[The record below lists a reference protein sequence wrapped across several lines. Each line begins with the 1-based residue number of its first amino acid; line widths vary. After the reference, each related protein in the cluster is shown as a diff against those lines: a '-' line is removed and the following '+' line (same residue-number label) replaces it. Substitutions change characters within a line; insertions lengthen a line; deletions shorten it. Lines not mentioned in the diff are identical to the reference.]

1 MSIKK
6 LFEQARFQKKDN
18 FSDAESQDYVDS
30 YYKEKSRFEPHV
42 DYSKPENFAKFGSAE
57 RYYENAVK
65 KVYSNYPYDG
75 SSYEKAQ
82 WHGSASF
89 LENYI
94 FEQGYPRTNG
104 FALFSPT
111 GWGSQETTVTG
122 GYGEPSTQEY
132 IFIKGGP
139 NTSTRRF
146 YRDIE
151 DTGGNWKN
159 GYANILALG
168 DSQESN
174 LLMDGER
181 GNTVEFWLKKDAFL
195 NSTSTT
201 QREVVYDMHLSGA
214 NSGSTNYAR
223 MQITLNGAAGS
234 NSPFLV
240 SYISGTSGIVNQS
253 IGDEITPVSM
263 ADGLWHHYAI
273 SFKNTGSVIQ
283 SRLYIDGVCN
293 HTKNAGTTVDY
304 VSGAMVAAIGALSL
318 YPTENNTPSDR
329 TTGWGWGKISASID
343 EFRYWKT
350 ERTPAQVGR
359 HWFTQVNGGSN
370 TDLESYYG
378 VNLGVY
384 YKFNEGIV
392 GDSTTDSTVLDY
404 SGRISNGSWTGYS
417 ADSRNVG
424 SAMVISNA
432 APREFLDPILYK
444 DHAAV
449 NNYVTNLKN
458 KGKTWDNSNN
468 AALYH
473 SMPQWILD
481 EDSDHNGH
489 LKNLTQIIS
498 SYFDTLWLQIEA
510 LPTIKNITYTSS
522 SFKPRPHAK
531 KLLQHLG
538 MDVDDIFVDATV
550 LESVHSRNE
559 ELEFEDKLYNIKNL
573 IYENIY
579 NNLSYLYKSKG
590 TEKAIRNLV
599 RCFGVDDELVKFNL
613 YAHNVDYEL
622 KDNFRASVDKK
633 KYANFYKVGHFNA
646 NIHQWTAGS
655 GSNELSYISG
665 MSAADGTSGFANT
678 MQAEVLFPK
687 YLDTTYATSSIYN
700 AITSS
705 LFGVH
710 KTNSTVENNLTWTG
724 AGTHQDNANFQVYA
738 VRKNSGDGDV
748 HFKLVSSDGDFP
760 TLVSDVY
767 RDVYDDERWT
777 LSVTVKPT
785 DYPQVNT
792 MHATTEGPDTYT
804 VVLHGVNVAYDTIQ
818 NEFIVSGTMPYTA
831 GATFVSSSKRVYV
844 GAHRTNFTGSVL
856 QQTDAKIS
864 SCRYW
869 LDALDKE
876 VVRAHAKDSSNW
888 GSLHPNR
895 NAFLFQDTF
904 DLEVPQIETLALNWD
919 FETVT
924 GSDAS
929 GYFTVLDASSGS
941 SEMEY
946 KYGLI
951 GTTAQKQHSGRGY
964 GFDANTNKAVDVNYI
979 SIAKQQLPEIM
990 NSSNLTQIVDQ
1001 NEEKFTRT
1009 SREIRHYYMFEKSMY
1024 QIISEE
1030 MLKMFATIVD
1040 FNNIVGEPVNR
1051 YRQSYKSM
1059 EKLRHLFFERVTNT
1073 PDVDKFVEYYKW
1085 IDSSLGA
1092 ILEQFVPASA
1102 EHSKG
1107 LRNTVESHVLERN
1120 KYWTKFP
1127 TLEMKQGD
1135 PEGSLFGINEL
1146 LYDWKHGHAPINEEE
1161 DDNCLWWKE
1170 RIERDDGKITS
1181 DDDAVDS
1188 NKQTILDSLNKLS
1201 NNAAAEYAS
1210 SGTSGITTYDGST
1223 YAIRKFTRPHK
1234 FAANVVTQLRGGDN
1248 LHPNKKIGF
1257 WDSIRQRPAPP
1268 GASDGAVIV
1277 IEPDNTSIE
1286 DLKDCDD
1293 NLDLVKGKRKFK
1305 FSVETVI
1312 DGGDAATGDTYKGDL
1327 IYPFSLYSSS
1337 ISADDAKDYRG
1348 AIDSF
1353 KSNLDITNIH
1363 YDSYEPYKSKPL
1375 QGPFTE
1381 KYVGGR
1387 PYRHVFTNFNPDNE
1401 EPDGKDERIEGWVIS
1416 SSATSLDLVNPNAF
1430 RSVYFRDGIA
1440 KRPVNIA
1447 NIQQST
1453 GALDTEDQ
1461 YIHPIRSTIIGNY
1474 THPYEV
1480 VMTTGRTSNNRYF
1493 VKSEGDISTTNVGS
1507 QTVSGVHDW
1516 SLPRRDLTGRNKNII
1531 VNRFSSPGDP
1541 ITMCEGLLDQVAAE
1555 YSVYNALPWRNTVV
1569 REPLKEFYTNHTN
1582 QFGFYSDNK
1591 TVQAYE
1597 LAGPADQWGTYPG
1610 GKSEATSSGYSGTAS
1625 FHQTHRNSRKEL
1637 KYTDEYNGA
1646 YGTVETSLVH
1656 DNWYV
1661 QHPIPQTDVQYSWIT
1676 ASIIEGY
1683 TGSALYGYEKPDRS
1697 HAGGA
1702 STDLTFVSSSD
1713 HVAYLKPHA
1722 GTDYV
1727 YYGAARKILPLHVDR
1742 TMVEAVDFVGMN
1754 SVIYDPITSSD
1765 NANTLGFAR
1774 MTYVPTTPYFG
1785 ESNYVNPSIVYKT
1798 LNWTHKPMTGFAE
1811 GRAAVLNAIILHR
1824 QGPYGWPSWKQIR
1837 GSEHRLV
1844 KDMRKTNR
1852 ISIISEG
1859 KIRPRGYDWH
1869 SAIKNISTPGDNTDI
1884 ITTERKLSS
1893 FIEPPISSKHR
1904 PIVHSM
1910 DVMSHGEISRIDLK
1924 HSYGNNL
1931 IAFSSDTLNNLLDLP
1946 VERQQFYDNLT
1957 ELTTV
1962 KKADQ
1967 SQNPIKGLR
1976 TVTATETIFPKQKY
1990 TYLAKIRQRVTR
2002 EQEDSYKKAGSGD
2015 LNAENS
2021 NFPGYWKSAR
2031 ADRNDAR
2038 FGAEKN
2044 LGWSQGSAIHQGTPA
2059 AVSIWALD
2067 ARLNFETGY
2076 SKTEDSTGEAM
2087 IGSAVW
2093 DDPGA
2098 LGEGT
2103 LQNDHMQFNDT
2114 MSDNQLA
2121 PVYARRIEEMMA
2133 DGTRIYA
2140 GDTKWEAAEQ
2150 AGVEP
2155 FYNSYS
2161 DYIEDIKRVGKDYGL
2176 IPEFRISE
2184 HMNYYVNQKGGDFL
2198 ADNTGAFEVP
2208 GVMDM
2213 TGSVAG
2219 RLPMSDRF
2227 TVYSSTDFMKLAG
2240 LVKED
2245 YQGVLNR
2252 SVQSFTLECNG
2263 IVKFLPYKGFYP
2275 AQRTLDLVKLFWD
2288 SYKDNILT
2296 EGDDAA
2302 ISMVSGQ
2309 ALGAVTGAPRD
2320 ARPLWQ
2326 CMFAPGILYNTI
2338 KSGVAVDYPIYTGDH
2353 NVTGTI
2359 LTPDNGIPRNR
2370 GLFDQRVPFESL
2382 VEPENPAYL
2391 GGVMVAD
2398 DDPHYS
2404 SSFNVT
2410 ASLVGAGA
2418 PNYKMA
2424 MHNFLASTVDFFKKD
2439 SSLTTIASLPEND
2452 PNFGNAVEG
2461 TEYVGKLVMSHA
2473 QFRTLNQIITIKAAP
2488 GLIADEAYYY
2498 SASFNY
2504 NPSTVTMYK
2513 RLGSE
2518 ARGGPY
2524 DSKYGRKMPWQFGS
2538 EKRGRANG
2546 GTFRNFTTD
2555 EDVYGSGFGPPYTP
2569 GSLIT
2574 DLYEAFYAHPSSASY
2589 SAYTPP
2595 YYDGYSEIKFE
2606 FTPTRTEKY
2615 SLNDIMNEM
2624 TASVRRMG
2632 TNLTNAVGDSSAAQC
2647 ANMQLT
2653 ASVNY
2658 KQMTSVP
2665 QVIFDALGNPKEISQ
2680 AVNSKWV
2687 IQPKFETPVLDFS
2700 NCNVTL
2706 PVSGSGSVARGMWH
2720 QYGQV
2725 PSSGKGIFLQMQD
2738 GDFNEKSLSDLVGFS
2753 KAEKRIG
2760 EIALSRKM
2768 SEAVIAIP
2776 FINIGKEEKQFFNIS
2791 RTTIDL
2797 AELYLAEQVGTYN
2810 KIVGQQPNMR
2820 PSKDIIN
2827 MVKKMKKYVFPPQF
2841 DFSTYKNG
2849 EVDPF
2854 AMFIFEFE
2862 VNLTQEDLSKIWQNL
2877 PPDIG
2882 RSYVKKN
2889 SSLPVD
2895 IFKQNNNSG
2904 KAIIDIFDSE
2914 IQWMVFKVKQKAAWN
2929 YFTMTADAKDDKRFK
2944 FNFEVGD
2951 GGAEKESVPDYN
2963 YNWPFDFCS
2972 LVELVKLDST
2982 LIMGNPDFAAPPPTL
2997 DAAQGT
3003 IGPLITWLPS
3013 QQGAVGSSVGAAQ
3026 AAGYL
3031 QQITKAFGVLS
3042 QQDLEIAQAL
3052 ATAAPDASPANLP
3065 PITTN
3070 MQQNT
3075 QAGIG
3080 TLIQTTNQATTN
3092 VVAGSAAGAASQA
3105 GQFNKGPGGGGTGGG
3120 YG

>member
-6 LFEQARFQKKDN
+6 LFEQARFQKKEN
-18 FSDAESQDYVDS
+18 FSDAESQDYVEAH
-30 YYKEKSRFEPHV
+30 YKEKHRFEPHV
-42 DYSKPENFAKFGSAE
+42 DYSNPEAFAKFGSAE
-57 RYYENAVK
+57 RYYDNAAK
-65 KVYSNYPYDG
+65 KIYLNYPYDG
-75 SSYEKAQ
+75 SLYEKTR

-104 FALFSPT
+104 FALFSPV

-122 GYGEPSTQEY
+122 GYGEPSTPEY

-151 DTGGNWKN
+151 DTGGTWKN

-174 LLMDGER
+174 LLMNGEK

-201 QREVVYDMHLSGA
+201 QREVVYDMHMSGA
-214 NSGSTNYAR
+214 DSGSVNYAR
-223 MQITLNGAAGS
+223 MQVTLNGAAGS

-240 SYISGTSGIVNQS
+240 SYISGTNGIVNQS
-253 IGDEITPVSM
+253 IGDGITPVSM

-273 SFKNTGSVIQ
+273 SFKNSGSAIQ
-283 SRLYIDGVCN
+283 SRLYVDGTCN
-293 HTKNAGTTVDY
+293 HTKHAGTTVDY
-304 VSGAMVAAIGALSL
+304 VSGAMVATIGALSL
-318 YPTENNTPSDR
+318 YPSENNTPSDR
-329 TTGWGWGKISASID
+329 TTGLGWGKISASID
-343 EFRYWKT
+343 EFRFWKV
-350 ERTPAQVGR
+350 ERTPMQVGR

-370 TDLESYYG
+370 TDLESFSG

-392 GDSTTDSTVLDY
+392 GSPTTDSAVLDY
-404 SGRISNGSWTGYS
+404 SGRISNGSWTGYG
-417 ADSRNVG
+417 ANSRNVG

-444 DHAAV
+444 DHTDV
-449 NNYVTNLKN
+449 NSYITNLKN

-468 AALYH
+468 ASLYH
-473 SMPQWILD
+473 SMPGWILD
-481 EDSDHNGH
+481 EDSEHNGH

-510 LPTIKNITYTSS
+510 LPTIKNVTYTSS
-522 SFKPRPHAK
+522 SFKPFPHAK
-531 KLLQHLG
+531 KLLHHLG
-538 MDVDDIFVDATV
+538 MDIDDIFVDATV

-559 ELEFEDKLYNIKNL
+559 ELEFEDKLFNIKNL
-573 IYENIY
+573 IYKNIY
-579 NNLSYLYKSKG
+579 NNISYLYKSKG

-599 RCFGVDDELVKFNL
+599 RCFGVDDDLVKFNL

-633 KYANFYKVGHFNA
+633 RYVNFYKGSHFKA
-646 NIHQWTAGS
+646 NVHQWTAGS

-665 MSAADGTSGFANT
+665 MSAAQGVSGFANT

-687 YLDTTYATSSIYN
+687 YLNDLNAYSTSSIYN

-710 KTNSTVENNLTWTG
+710 KTNSTVENDLTWTG
-724 AGTHQDNANFQVYA
+724 TGVHQDNANFQVHA
-738 VRKNSGDGDV
+738 VRKNPGDGDV
-748 HFKLVSSDGDFP
+748 HFKLVSSDDDFP

-767 RDVYDDERWT
+767 RDVYDDTRWA

-785 DYPQVNT
+785 DYPQAGTVY
-792 MHATTEGPDTYT
+792 ATTEGPDTYT
-804 VVLHGVNVAYDTIQ
+804 VILHGVNVAYDTIQ

-831 GATFVSSSKRVYV
+831 GTTFVSSSKRVYV
-844 GAHRTNFTGSVL
+844 GAHRTNFTGSAL
-856 QQTDAKIS
+856 QETDVKIS

-876 VVRAHAKDSSNW
+876 AVRAHAKDSSNW

-895 NAFLFQDTF
+895 NAFLFQETF

-924 GSDAS
+924 GSDAN

-951 GTTAQKQHSGRGY
+951 GTIAQKQHSGRGY
-964 GFDANTNKAVDVNYI
+964 GFGASTSQAVDVNYI
-979 SIAKQQLPEIM
+979 SVAKQQLPEIM
-990 NSSNLTQIVDQ
+990 NSSNLTQIVSQ

-1009 SREIRHYYMFEKSMY
+1009 SREIRHYFMFEKSMY
-1024 QIISEE
+1024 QIVSEE

-1040 FNNIVGEPVNR
+1040 FNNIIGEPVHR
-1051 YRQSYKSM
+1051 YRQNYKSM

-1135 PEGSLFGINEL
+1135 PEGSLFGVNEL
-1146 LYDWKHGHAPINEEE
+1146 LYDWKHGHGPINEEE

-1181 DDDAVDS
+1181 GDENVDS
-1188 NKQTILDSLNKLS
+1188 NKQVILDSLNKLS
-1201 NNAAAEYAS
+1201 NNAAPEFAS
-1210 SGTSGITTYDGST
+1210 SGTSGITTYNGST
-1223 YAIRKFTRPHK
+1223 YAIRKFTRPYK
-1234 FAANVVTQLRGGDN
+1234 FGTNVVTQLRGGDN

-1257 WDSIRQRPAPP
+1257 WDSIRQRPTPP
-1268 GASDGAVIV
+1268 GAGDGALIS
-1277 IEPDNTSIE
+1277 IEPANTSID

-1305 FSVETVI
+1305 FSVESAI
-1312 DGGDAATGDTYKGDL
+1312 DGGSAATGDTYKGDL

-1387 PYRHVFTNFNPDNE
+1387 PYRHVFTNFNPVNE
-1401 EPDGKDERIEGWVIS
+1401 DPDGQNERIEGWAIS
-1416 SSATSLDLVNPNAF
+1416 SSATSLDLVNPNVL
-1430 RSVYFRDGIA
+1430 RSTYFRDGIA

-1453 GALDTEDQ
+1453 GAAETGDQ
-1461 YIHPIRSTIIGNY
+1461 YTNPIKTTIIGNY

-1480 VMTTGRTSNNRYF
+1480 VMTTGRSSNNRYF
-1493 VKSEGDISTTNVGS
+1493 VKSEGNIPTTNVGS
-1507 QTVSGVHDW
+1507 QIVSGVYDW
-1516 SLPRRDLTGRNKNII
+1516 ALPRRDITGSNKNII

-1541 ITMCEGLLDQVAAE
+1541 VTMCEGLLDQIAAE
-1555 YSVYNALPWRNTVV
+1555 YSVYNALPWRNLSV
-1569 REPLKEFYTNHTN
+1569 RQPLQELHTNHTN

-1597 LAGPADQWGTYPG
+1597 LAGAAAQWGAYPG
-1610 GKSEATSSGYSGTAS
+1610 GKSEATPSDYSGTAS

-1646 YGTVETSLVH
+1646 YGTVETSSVH
-1656 DNWYV
+1656 DNWFV

-1676 ASIIEGY
+1676 ASIIKGY
-1683 TGSALYGYEKPDRS
+1683 KGPALYGYEKPDSSR
-1697 HAGGA
+1697 AGGA
-1702 STDLTFVSSSD
+1702 STDLTFVSSSN
-1713 HVAYLKPHA
+1713 HMAYRLGGGNIFFGA
-1722 GTDYV
+1722 G
-1727 YYGAARKILPLHVDR
+1727 R
-1742 TMVEAVDFVGMN
+1742 TYLEGQATRFSVESTDFVGMN
-1754 SVIYDPITSSD
+1754 NIIYDPITSED
-1765 NANTLGFAR
+1765 NGNLLGFDEGL
-1774 MTYVPTTPYFG
+1774 TYIRAEDHLGLASDT
-1785 ESNYVNPSIVYKT
+1785 NYMNPSIVDYI
-1798 LNWTHKPMTGFAE
+1798 LDSGPEDGASSVP
-1811 GRAAVLNAIILHR
+1811 GGGVSAVLNSLILHR

-1859 KIRPRGYDWH
+1859 KIQPAGYSWH
-1869 SAIKNISTPGDNTDI
+1869 SDIKNISKPGDNTDI
-1884 ITTERKLSS
+1884 TTTERKLSS
-1893 FIEPPISSKHR
+1893 FIEPPVSSKHR

-1931 IAFSSDTLNNLLDLP
+1931 IAFSNDALNNLLDLP

-1976 TVTATETIFPKQKY
+1976 TVTVTETIFPKQKY
-1990 TYLAKIRQRVTR
+1990 TYLSRMRQRVTQ

-2015 LNAENS
+2015 LNSENS
-2021 NFPGYWKSAR
+2021 NFPGYWKSVR
-2031 ADRNDAR
+2031 ADRNETR
-2038 FGAEKN
+2038 FGAEKD
-2044 LGWSQGSAIHQGTPA
+2044 LGWSQGSAVHQGTSEP
-2059 AVSIWALD
+2059 VSIWLLD
-2067 ARLNFETGY
+2067 ARLDFETGY
-2076 SKTEDSTGEAM
+2076 GKTEDSTGEVM
-2087 IGSAVW
+2087 IGSAVSRSA
-2093 DDPGA
+2093 GA

-2114 MSDNQLA
+2114 ISDNQLA
-2121 PVYARRIEEMMA
+2121 PVYARRIEEMLA
-2133 DGTRIYA
+2133 DGTRVYA

-2161 DYIEDIKRVGKDYGL
+2161 DYIEDVKRVGKDYGL

-2184 HMNYYVNQKGGDFL
+2184 HMNYYINQKGGDFL
-2198 ADNTGAFEVP
+2198 ADNTGAFEIP

-2213 TGSVAG
+2213 TGSVQG

-2227 TVYSSTDFMKLAG
+2227 TVYSSTDFMKIAG

-2245 YQGVLNR
+2245 YQNVLNR
-2252 SVQSFTLECNG
+2252 SVKSFTLECNG

-2288 SYKDNILT
+2288 SYKGSILV
-2296 EGDDAA
+2296 EGEDAITDA
-2302 ISMVSGQ
+2302 RSGQ
-2309 ALGAVTGAPRD
+2309 TLGATAAPREV
-2320 ARPLWQ
+2320 RPLWQ

-2338 KSGVAVDYPIYTGDH
+2338 KSGIAVDYPIYTGDH
-2353 NVTGTI
+2353 SITGTV
-2359 LTPDNGIPRNR
+2359 LTRDNGIPRNKDT
-2370 GLFDQRVPFESL
+2370 FDHRVPFEAL

-2391 GGVMVAD
+2391 GGVMIAD

-2404 SSFNVT
+2404 SSFNIT
-2410 ASLVGAGA
+2410 ASLVGGGR

-2424 MHNFLASTVDFFKKD
+2424 MHNFLATTIDFFKKD
-2439 SSLTTIASLPEND
+2439 SRLTTLASLPEND
-2452 PNFGNAVEG
+2452 PNFGNVEA
-2461 TEYVGKLVMSHA
+2461 GKNYRMNVVFSHSTYRDIA
-2473 QFRTLNQIITIKAAP
+2473 QLLALKKHDGAA
-2488 GLIADEAYYY
+2488 GAIYYT
-2498 SASFNY
+2498 ASFIS
-2504 NPSTVTMYK
+2504 NPPTIEMYK
-2513 RLGSE
+2513 RLGSQT
-2518 ARGGPY
+2518 RGGYTNPDTISALGWRMPY
-2524 DSKYGRKMPWQFGS
+2524 QYNHQI
-2538 EKRGRANG
+2538 GRANG
-2546 GTFRNFTTD
+2546 GVFRNLTSD
-2555 EDVYGSGFGPPYTP
+2555 EDVYGSSFGPPQDYTDIGSTHKFTTPCSATYSPYTP
-2569 GSLIT
+2569 AYYNGHSYAQIT
-2574 DLYEAFYAHPSSASY
+2574 FSPSR
-2589 SAYTPP
+2589 
-2595 YYDGYSEIKFE
+2595 DD
-2606 FTPTRTEKY
+2606 KY
-2615 SLNDIMNEM
+2615 SLSEIMNEM
-2624 TASVRRMG
+2624 TITTSR
-2632 TNLTNAVGDSSAAQC
+2632 VGLNYGDFVPTAAQTR
-2647 ANMQLT
+2647 NMQIL
-2653 ASVNY
+2653 ASINLEQKAQE
-2658 KQMTSVP
+2658 KQV
-2665 QVIFDALGNPKEISQ
+2665 VFDAIGNAKEVGGT
-2680 AVNSKWV
+2680 AVAGKWV

-2700 NCNVTL
+2700 NCDVTL

-2720 QYGQV
+2720 QYGEI
-2725 PSSGKGIFLQMQD
+2725 PSADKGIFLQVQD
-2738 GDFNEKSLSDLVGFS
+2738 DPSTSYESLADVLGFS
-2753 KAEKRIG
+2753 KTEKRIG

-2768 SEAVIAIP
+2768 SEAVVAIP
-2776 FINIGKEEKQFFNIS
+2776 FINIGKDEKQFFSIPQ
-2791 RTTIDL
+2791 TTIQL

-2810 KIVGQQPNMR
+2810 KIVGQKPNMR
-2820 PSKDIIN
+2820 PSKDIMN
-2827 MVKKMKKYVFPPQF
+2827 MVEKMKKYVFPPQL
-2841 DFSTYKNG
+2841 DFITYKNG

-2862 VNLTQEDLSKIWQNL
+2862 VSLTQEDLSKIWQNL

-2882 RSYVKKN
+2882 RNYVKRN
-2889 SSLPVD
+2889 SSLPIS
-2895 IFKQNNNSG
+2895 IFKQDDRNG

-2914 IQWMVFKVKQKAAWN
+2914 IQWMVFKVKQKAATN
-2929 YFTMTADAKDDKRFK
+2929 YFTKTADSKDDARFK
-2944 FNFEVGD
+2944 FNFEIGSS
-2951 GGAEKESVPDYN
+2951 GAERESVPDYS

-2982 LIMGNPDFAAPPPTL
+2982 LIMGNPDFATPPPIL

-3003 IGPLITWLPS
+3003 IGPLITWNPTPE
-3013 QQGAVGSSVGAAQ
+3013 ANVGAEAKT
-3026 AAGYL
+3026 AADYL
-3031 QQITKAFGVLS
+3031 LQVSKTFGALS
-3042 QQDLEIAQAL
+3042 QQDLEIAKAL
-3052 ATAAPDASPANLP
+3052 AQAAPNSTPTITQGVAQLP
-3065 PITTN
+3065 TQTTS
-3070 MQQNT
+3070 Q
-3075 QAGIG
+3075 
-3080 TLIQTTNQATTN
+3080 QTTNTAAN
-3092 VVAGSAAGAASQA
+3092 MSAPAAYSAPQT
-3105 GQFNKGPGGGGTGGG
+3105 GQSSAKSDPSTGGG
-3120 YG
+3120 NYGY